1 MNSLHLKTRGVVL
14 VFWLVLIVY
23 MILTTP
29 RNYYNLKTLRPNE
42 ILKNIQQTEN
52 NTKIDIVLSPSSI
65 IRNDTNYT
73 LLSILR
79 FAPWVNRI
87 HIPFSEQMKTTSIVS
102 DIFSKNKVIV
112 FKTELLNYTIMSPRL
127 TEKFII
133 IQPDYIFTNYVFS
146 WHFFINKT
154 PVMRTK
160 NMGCMAMTRSI
171 FNQCIFKENI
181 PKSHQYVFAMLKGI
195 EDDDIK
201 FVNNKDKFYLNNDL
215 NIVSSTKNVVGRN
228 EEEIKKLLM
237 HTTKHKTKGIIIAIS
252 SQDNDDDIINDI
264 PESDQGYLIIWIKLS
279 NFKNSHKRLS
289 FLHRCFATNNILIEL
304 NPKQFE
310 FNIETISTEIMKKF
324 NNDEKKQI
332 TKILSCNNV
341 PIFLSNIYSG
351 FIQNLSNQ
359 IGNKLSQ
366 VYEVPFEVFQ
376 KRTQQTPESLRLKY
390 V

>member
-1 MNSLHLKTRGVVL
+1 MNSLHLRTRGFVL
-14 VFWLVLIVY
+14 VCWLVLIVY

-42 ILKNIQQTEN
+42 ILKNIQKSEN

-87 HIPFSEQMKTTSIVS
+87 HIPFSKQMETTNIVS
-102 DIFSKNKVIV
+102 DTFSKNKVIV
-112 FKTELLNYTIMSPRL
+112 FKTDLLNYTIMSPRL

-146 WHFFINKT
+146 WHFFINET

-195 EDDDIK
+195 EDGDIK

-215 NIVSSTKNVVGRN
+215 KIVSSTKNVVGRN
-228 EEEIKKLLM
+228 EEEIKTLLM
-237 HTTKHKTKGIIIAIS
+237 HTKQHKTKGIIIAIS

-264 PESDQGYLIIWIKLS
+264 PESEQGYLIIWIKLS
-279 NFKNSHKRLS
+279 NFKNSNKRLS
-289 FLHRCFATNNILIEL
+289 FLHRCFATNNILIEI

-351 FIQNLSNQ
+351 FIQNLSNK
-359 IGNKLSQ
+359 IGNKLAQ

-376 KRTQQTPESLRLKY
+376 KRTQQTAESLRLKY